1 MPKEPKTTTK
11 AVRKPSL
18 RKRKVAAPAP
28 AVTHDQI
35 AERAYL
41 LYVDGSE
48 GDAFEH
54 WVRAERE
61 LTAA

>member
-1 MPKEPKTTTK
+1 MPKEPTTSR
-11 AVRKPSL
+11 ARKPTI
-18 RKRKVAAPAP
+18 RKRKVAAPP
-28 AVTHDQI
+28 VTHDQI

-41 LYVDGSE
+41 LYAAGTE
-48 GDAFEH
+48 GDAFSH

>member
-1 MPKEPKTTTK
+1 MAKESKPTTK
-11 AVRKPSL
+11 AARKPAI
-18 RKRKVAAPAP
+18 RRRKVAEVAPV
-28 AVTHDQI
+28 VTHDQI

-48 GDAFEH
+48 GDAFDH